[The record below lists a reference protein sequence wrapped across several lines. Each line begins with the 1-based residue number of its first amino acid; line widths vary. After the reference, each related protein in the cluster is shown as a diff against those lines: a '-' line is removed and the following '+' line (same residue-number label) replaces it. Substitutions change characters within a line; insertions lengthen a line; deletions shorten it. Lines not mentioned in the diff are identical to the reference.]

1 MNHREQKD
9 AARAEALEHYR
20 GNVAD
25 PRNGMDQ
32 DLHKARDLDAIMN
45 REEFLGKGFNRQTAA
60 EERAENGYPVKI
72 GESC

>member
-1 MNHREQKD
+1 MNHQAQKD

-25 PRNGMDQ
+25 PRNGMNQ
-32 DLHKARDLDAIMN
+32 DLHKARDLAAIN
-45 REEFLGKGFNRQTAA
+45 NEEEFRGKGMTSKPEANS
-60 EERAENGYPVKI
+60 GYKTKI